1 LPNSTGQPIPLA
13 EYVRQEHSPI
23 SHLAHDWE
31 LYSSTLLSPAEERT
45 MVREPAQAVPDA
57 IAARVGRIRVLLVP
71 YISCTAQADDV
82 CFSKPAGDTHT
93 SVWVDVEGVTNV
105 LLACREMDA
114 HDTGF
119 ELLACMAELLRPRFH
134 PDEIQQFDSLLN
146 EELELGFA
154 GEIDEE
160 ALRVKKAL
168 NSRGN
173 RRRSHEEFE
182 KYRDVALVETLA
194 EYMHGLW
201 HDVQIRV
208 GPDHLPVPQLRR
220 RMELMARLF
229 PPNEGY
235 HVFDE
240 ELEKSPASAE
250 GSGQT

>member
-1 LPNSTGQPIPLA
+1 MSLPNSAGQPIPVA
-13 EYVRQEHSPI
+13 EYVRREHSPI
-23 SHLAHDWE
+23 SHLAHEWE
-31 LYSSTLLSPAEERT
+31 LHSSTLLSPAEERT

-57 IAARVGRIRVLLVP
+57 IATRVGRIRVLLVP
-71 YISCTAQADDV
+71 YISCESQADAV
-82 CFSKPAGDTHT
+82 CFSKPTGDTHT
-93 SVWVDVEGVTNV
+93 SVWVDVEGVTHV

-119 ELLACMAELLRPRFH
+119 ELLACMAELVRPRLH
-134 PDEIQQFDSLLN
+134 ENELQQFDSLLG
-146 EELELGFA
+146 EELNLGFD

-160 ALRVKKAL
+160 SLRAKKAF
-168 NSRGN
+168 NSRSS

-182 KYRDVALVETLA
+182 KYRDVVLVETLA

-208 GPDHLPVPQLRR
+208 GPEHLPVAQLRG

-240 ELEKSPASAE
+240 ELDKTAASDE
-250 GSGQT
+250 

>member
-1 LPNSTGQPIPLA
+1 
-13 EYVRQEHSPI
+13 
-23 SHLAHDWE
+23 
-31 LYSSTLLSPAEERT
+31 

-57 IAARVGRIRVLLVP
+57 IATRVGRVRVLLVP
-71 YISCTAQADDV
+71 YISCTEQADAV
-82 CFSKPAGDTHT
+82 CLSKPAGDSHT
-93 SVWVDVEGVTNV
+93 SVWVDVDGVTNV

-119 ELLACMAELLRPRFH
+119 ELLACMAELVRPRFSQT
-134 PDEIQQFDSLLN
+134 EVEQFDNLLN
-146 EELELGFA
+146 EELNLGFA

-160 ALRVKKAL
+160 ALRAKKAL
-168 NSRGN
+168 NSRGS

-208 GPDHLPVPQLRR
+208 GADHLPVPQLRL

-240 ELEKSPASAE
+240 ELEKTTASEE
-250 GSGQT
+250 GSDQ

>member
-1 LPNSTGQPIPLA
+1 LPNSTGQPVPVA
-13 EYVRQEHSPI
+13 EYVRREHSPI

-31 LYSSTLLSPAEERT
+31 LYSSVLLSPAEERT

-71 YISCTAQADDV
+71 YISCAAQTDAV
-82 CFSKPAGDTHT
+82 CFSKPTSDTHT
-93 SVWVDVEGVTNV
+93 SVWVDVDGVTNV

-119 ELLACMAELLRPRFH
+119 ELLACMAELVRPQFRQ
-134 PDEIQQFDSLLN
+134 DEIHQFDSLLW
-146 EELELGFA
+146 EELDLSFA

-160 ALRVKKAL
+160 ALRAKKAL
-168 NSRGN
+168 NSGN
-173 RRRSHEEFE
+173 RRRNHEEFE
-182 KYRDVALVETLA
+182 KYRDVALVGTLA

-240 ELEKSPASAE
+240 ELENTAASDKSSDE
-250 GSGQT
+250 

>member
-1 LPNSTGQPIPLA
+1 MPNFAGQPLPVA
-13 EYVRQEHSPI
+13 EYVRREHSPI

-31 LYSSTLLSPAEERT
+31 LHSSTLLSPAEERT

-57 IAARVGRIRVLLVP
+57 IATRVGRVRVLLVP
-71 YISCTAQADDV
+71 YISCTEQADAV
-82 CFSKPAGDTHT
+82 CLSKPAGDSHT
-93 SVWVDVEGVTNV
+93 SVWVDVDGVTNV

-119 ELLACMAELLRPRFH
+119 ELLACMAELVRPRFSQT
-134 PDEIQQFDSLLN
+134 EVEQFDNLLN
-146 EELELGFA
+146 EELNLGFA

-160 ALRVKKAL
+160 ALRAKKAL
-168 NSRGN
+168 NSRGS

-208 GPDHLPVPQLRR
+208 GADHLPVPQLRL

-240 ELEKSPASAE
+240 ELEKTTASEE
-250 GSGQT
+250 GSDQ

>member
-1 LPNSTGQPIPLA
+1 MPNSAGQPIPVA
-13 EYVRQEHSPI
+13 EYVRREHSPI

-57 IAARVGRIRVLLVP
+57 IAQRVGRIRVLLVP
-71 YISCTAQADDV
+71 YISCTAQADAV
-82 CFSKPAGDTHT
+82 CLSKPEGDTHT
-93 SVWVDVEGVTNV
+93 SVWVDVEGVTQV

-119 ELLACMAELLRPRFH
+119 ELLASTAELLRPRFR
-134 PDEIQQFDSLLN
+134 PNEITQFDSLLT
-146 EELELGFA
+146 EELDLAFA

-160 ALRVKKAL
+160 ALRAKKAF
-168 NSRGN
+168 NSRSS

-208 GPDHLPVPQLRR
+208 GPEHLPVPQLRR

-240 ELEKSPASAE
+240 ELEKAVASE
-250 GSGQT
+250 EDGGE